1 MVRSMTSV
9 AAQLTALAMSAAAPA
24 SAQPVDLLTPTI
36 EPTVP
41 ANTTPPD
48 IRPATRLPL
57 PGPPAHSNE
66 PPREF
71 LKAARHALE
80 AGQIGNA
87 QEALERAET
96 TLLNGSGAP
105 VTASSPDTQH
115 AILAIGAARR
125 ELAAHDRQG
134 AMRAIDNALAATALA
149 ARVARPPP
157 LLPKPR
163 PSLDRP
169 SRLSLTHFCPGTG
182 SSKAR
187 NTSGCLLRPPHAQ
200 SRIGS
205 SFKAATCGPA
215 ENGYGCPRTMS
226 ERGRRS
232 ETMAGRVF
240 RSLFER
246 RAFAG
251 AALFH
256 GCAATRCGVP

>member
-71 LKAARHALE
+71 LEAARHALE

-96 TLLNGSGAP
+96 TLLNGSGPP

-115 AILAIGAARR
+115 AILAVGAARR

-149 ARVARPPP
+149 ARVATPSPSPEAPPQP
-157 LLPKPR
+157 GPAQPIVTYALLPGHWQLQGAQYVWVPPETAPR
-163 PSLDRP
+163 PVAYWQLVQGRYVWA
-169 SRLSLTHFCPGTG
+169 GG
-182 SSKAR
+182 EW
-187 NTSGCLLRPPHAQ
+187 
-200 SRIGS
+200 IWV
-205 SFKAATCGPA
+205 PA
-215 ENGYGCPRTMS
+215 HYE
-226 ERGRRS
+226 
-232 ETMAGRVF
+232 
-240 RSLFER
+240 
-246 RAFAG
+246 
-251 AALFH
+251 
-256 GCAATRCGVP
+256 

>member
-9 AAQLTALAMSAAAPA
+9 VAQLKALAMSAAAPA

-71 LKAARHALE
+71 LKAARHA
-80 AGQIGNA
+80 QIGNA

-125 ELAAHDRQG
+125 ELAAHDHQG

-149 ARVARPPP
+149 APGRDP
-157 LLPKPR
+157 LAFSGSPA
-163 PSLDRP
+163 LDW
-169 SRLSLTHFCPGTG
+169 T
-182 SSKAR
+182 
-187 NTSGCLLRPPHAQ
+187 
-200 SRIGS
+200 
-205 SFKAATCGPA
+205 GPA
-215 ENGYGCPRTMS
+215 DCHLRTS
-226 ERGRRS
+226 AR
-232 ETMAGRVF
+232 A
-240 RSLFER
+240 LAAPR
-246 RAFAG
+246 RAIRLG
-251 AALFH
+251 AS
-256 GCAATRCGVP
+256 

>member
-71 LKAARHALE
+71 LEAARHALE

-115 AILAIGAARR
+115 AILGIGAARR

-149 ARVARPPP
+149 APGRDP
-157 LLPKPR
+157 LAFSGSPA
-163 PSLDRP
+163 LDW
-169 SRLSLTHFCPGTG
+169 T
-182 SSKAR
+182 
-187 NTSGCLLRPPHAQ
+187 
-200 SRIGS
+200 
-205 SFKAATCGPA
+205 GPA
-215 ENGYGCPRTMS
+215 DCHLRASARALAAP
-226 ERGRRS
+226 
-232 ETMAGRVF
+232 
-240 RSLFER
+240 R
-246 RAFAG
+246 RAIRLG
-251 AALFH
+251 AS
-256 GCAATRCGVP
+256 